1 MILTMISVNRALRS
15 DRLIRATKGYPRQNL
30 SLWWLVSTVNFK
42 RKGGIDTS
50 EALSGVLE
58 KGDLVVEE

>member
-1 MILTMISVNRALRS
+1 VILTMISVNRALRS
-15 DRLIRATKGYPRQNL
+15 DRWIRATQGYPHQNL
-30 SLWWLVSTVNFK
+30 SLWWRFSTVNFK
-42 RKGGIDTS
+42 KKGGIDTS